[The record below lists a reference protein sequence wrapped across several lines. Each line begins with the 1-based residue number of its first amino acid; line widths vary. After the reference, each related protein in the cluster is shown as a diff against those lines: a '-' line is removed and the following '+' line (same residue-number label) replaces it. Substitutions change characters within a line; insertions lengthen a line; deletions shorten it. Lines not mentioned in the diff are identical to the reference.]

1 MRPLCSA
8 SCFFPISQ
16 RMFLMIG
23 ASAILFLSSPT
34 DAIQPPLISIEGKV
48 VRVVD
53 GDTVV
58 FVAATGKKMTLRLT
72 GIDAPEKRMA
82 YGDLAK
88 KMLSDRIRMSEV
100 TIQTIKV
107 DRYGRIIAKVLLQEQ
122 DVSLWLIR
130 EGLAWHYKR
139 YAHEQAFEDA
149 ENYAATEEEARMG
162 KRGLWHDPN
171 PVPPWVF
178 RKCHRNWPGCRY

>member
-8 SCFFPISQ
+8 PRFFAISQ

-23 ASAILFLSSPT
+23 ASAILLLSSPT
-34 DAIQPPLISIEGKV
+34 DAVQATPTRIEGKV

-88 KMLSDRIRMSEV
+88 KMRSDWVRTSEV

-107 DRYGRIIAKVLLQEQ
+107 DRYGRIIAKVLLQGQ

-149 ENYAATEEEARMG
+149 ENYAATEEEARTD

-178 RKCHRNWPGCRY
+178 RKCHRNWSGCRY